1 MPVTR
6 LVGPFGKCTTS
17 QSSLILS
24 RTPGM
29 PARTVGKIATLP
41 ADQAPAG
48 PPTVLRKLVGAE
60 WPETTLRFRK
70 SKAWTASG
78 ESIIDLERSAET
90 NCPPAARTAGT

>member
-6 LVGPFGKCTTS
+6 LDGPFGKWTTS

-29 PARTVGKIATLP
+29 LARTAGNMATLL
-41 ADQAPAG
+41 ADQAPPG
-48 PPTVLRKLVGAE
+48 PPTVLRKLVGAQ
-60 WPETTLRFRK
+60 WPETTLRVRK
-70 SKAWTASG
+70 SKAVTASG

-90 NCPPAARTAGT
+90 NWPPAARTAGT